1 MATSKRRPTA
11 LVSVFG
17 SIHTDV
23 MTDETGVPA
32 LPGFEDRFD
41 PALLQALGDIAV
53 QAARL
58 ERGQAGILAL
68 LRGSDVLTYGSVKGP
83 GP

>member
-41 PALLQALGDIAV
+41 PALLQALGDIA
-53 QAARL
+53 ALHENRPGAM
-58 ERGQAGILAL
+58 RGTVRVASPTVRI
-68 LRGSDVLTYGSVKGP
+68 
-83 GP
+83 